1 LLQARKIELA
11 IEQFNLAERLGACP
25 DACGGG
31 RWFCHMLFGNFEQAW
46 QESDRIAQRGAPD
59 PNRLWSGRSLD
70 GKRVV
75 VRCLHGLGDAIQ
87 FIRFV
92 SELRQNVES
101 LHVEVPACLIPLFK
115 TIPAIDSL
123 FSWEL
128 PGPVPVWDEH
138 IEVMELPRYFRV
150 GVDTIPATVPYLFPR
165 AAGPSV
171 LSRDREEAVV
181 QPSSGLRIGLA
192 WQSSTFNAQ
201 RRIPLADLQPLLSL
215 ESCRFVSLQ
224 PAAPE
229 DNSEPG
235 LVPDLLQGSGDILQ
249 TASLIQTLDLVIT
262 VDTMAAHLAGAL
274 GKPIWVLLTKC
285 ADWRWMM
292 DRDTSPWYPTM
303 RLFRQG
309 GDATWPPVVA
319 RVCEALANYLP
330 GSETHLRVS

>member
-1 LLQARKIELA
+1 
-11 IEQFNLAERLGACP
+11 
-25 DACGGG
+25 
-31 RWFCHMLFGNFEQAW
+31 
-46 QESDRIAQRGAPD
+46 
-59 PNRLWSGRSLD
+59 
-70 GKRVV
+70 
-75 VRCLHGLGDAIQ
+75 
-87 FIRFV
+87 
-92 SELRQNVES
+92 VES

-319 RVCEALANYLP
+319 RVCEALANFLP